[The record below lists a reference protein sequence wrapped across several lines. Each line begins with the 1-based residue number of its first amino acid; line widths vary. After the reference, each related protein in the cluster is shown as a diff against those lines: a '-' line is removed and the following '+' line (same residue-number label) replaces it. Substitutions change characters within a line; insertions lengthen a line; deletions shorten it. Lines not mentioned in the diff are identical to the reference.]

1 MIECIQQQ
9 FDEVLSQFREDPGSG
24 LTGPFIHSAPKGN
37 MHRGPFKE
45 YAWMV
50 GKDTVLKKTWTPDCG
65 WRFFMIDA
73 TGGRTCST

>member
-1 MIECIQQQ
+1 MKKCTQQEFEQ
-9 FDEVLSQFREDPGSG
+9 QLKQLRNDSQSG

-50 GKDTVLKKTWTPDCG
+50 GKVTMLKKIWTSEAG
-65 WRFFMIDA
+65 WLFYCNDA
-73 TGGRTCST
+73 AGGRE